1 MPHKIKKKIVESIF
15 EILLSSEV
23 IKAQKQKQLQ
33 VVHKHGNMGK
43 SILVRL
49 QLDSKWKL
57 RLTIPIC
64 FLVSSRITFFD
75 RWLYKTSSNSIL
87 SKSYLNCT
95 KYYAFKFE
103 VVLTRPQFDLI
114 AQLDRSRIIN
124 RYGYLGYPK
133 NFVEAKL

>member
-1 MPHKIKKKIVESIF
+1 METWEKYPGPPAIRLKVEIMAHYSNLFLGVESNNF
-15 EILLSSEV
+15 LRSLT
-23 IKAQKQKQLQ
+23 LQ
-33 VVHKHGNMGK
+33 N
-43 SILVRL
+43 
-49 QLDSKWKL
+49 
-57 RLTIPIC
+57 
-64 FLVSSRITFFD
+64 F
-75 RWLYKTSSNSIL
+75 SSNSIL

>member
-1 MPHKIKKKIVESIF
+1 MWRVFLKF
-15 EILLSSEV
+15 CFRAEILWRKNQFV
-23 IKAQKQKQLQ
+23 QKHLQ
-33 VVHKHGNMGK
+33 VVPKHGNMGK
-43 SILVRL
+43 SILVRMPRLKVEIKAHYSNQFLGVESNNFIRSLTL
-49 QLDSKWKL
+49 QN
-57 RLTIPIC
+57 
-64 FLVSSRITFFD
+64 F
-75 RWLYKTSSNSIL
+75 SSNSIL